1 MHLLAALSQSLSFPI
16 SITIF
21 IKNRIFYLFLF
32 IPDAFNCAPFI
43 LFCLTLFLSI
53 FLYSFLSYFISF
65 YRTLFLSILLYF
77 FLSCFIS
84 FYLTLF
90 LSILLYFFLSYF
102 ISFYLTLFISL
113 ALSVSSSLFSA
124 CLSFIQLYL
133 FHPSSLSSDSI
144 LRIFPVYSTYA
155 ILFHHLYSSSSLHF
169 YAQ

>member
-102 ISFYLTLFISL
+102 IYF
-113 ALSVSSSLFSA
+113 SSSLRLFLPLLCMSLFYST
-124 CLSFIQLYL
+124 LSFSP
-133 FHPSSLSSDSI
+133 FKSI
-144 LRIFPVYSTYA
+144 F
-155 ILFHHLYSSSSLHF
+155 
-169 YAQ
+169 